1 MSKEEKLNRVINLL
15 ETKNESLELI
25 KKKKNTTQMKR
36 ERVIMICVD

>member
-25 KKKKNTTQMKR
+25 KKKKKHYSNEKR
-36 ERVIMICVD
+36 KTE